1 MQSPDDLKQGAP
13 TQDVWHVSDASEED
27 AGRLAQRI
35 ALKLAPGDVVAL
47 HGDLGAGKTTF
58 ARALIRALL
67 GDATA
72 EIPSP
77 TFSLV
82 QSYAA
87 PRFEVAHLDLYRL
100 AGEDELDELGLD
112 EILTHG
118 AAIIEWPERAPHL
131 RASARLD
138 IFLAQGT
145 EPDQRTIRFSAD
157 TTWSKR
163 LGRLA
168 QMSRFLDR
176 HSPWGEAT
184 ASYLQGDASA
194 RAYARLGIANSASSP
209 PSSRQR
215 RVFDSTLGRPGGGE
229 PQRPAFGIPPTPNP
243 SPQGGGEDSPP
254 ASWGGEVVSRRTAI
268 LMDQPRQPDGPP
280 IRDGQPYSRIAGLA
294 EDVRPFVAVASALR
308 GCNLSAPEI
317 FAADLDD
324 GFLVLED
331 FGDRVYGAELA
342 AGSSQEELWR
352 AATET
357 LLVLSTIP
365 VPDEIPLAG
374 GDIHRVP
381 AQDREVL
388 SIEVDLLPE
397 WYWPAV
403 HGAPIPADARAAFA
417 TAWDDIFTRL
427 DAEPKGWVLRD
438 FHSPNLVWLPEREG
452 YQRAGLLDFQDALK
466 GSLAY
471 DLVSLLQDA
480 RLDVPEKLENKLL
493 AYYLRMRG
501 AVEPGF
507 EADRFQFA
515 YAALGVQR
523 NTKILGIFARLAAR
537 DGKHAYLRHIP
548 RIWGYLARGLAHPEL
563 AALSRWF
570 DAHFPQPVREEPP
583 NIPTSKSSPA

>member
-1 MQSPDDLKQGAP
+1 M
-13 TQDVWHVSDASEED
+13 
-27 AGRLAQRI
+27 
-35 ALKLAPGDVVAL
+35 VAL
-47 HGDLGAGKTTF
+47 SGDLGAGKTTF

-67 GDATA
+67 ADPAA

-82 QSYAA
+82 QVYPA

-118 AAIIEWPERAPHL
+118 AAIIEWPERAPNL
-131 RASARLD
+131 RAPVRLD
-138 IFLAQGT
+138 IHFTQGS
-145 EPDQRTIRFSAD
+145 EPDLRTIRFSASGS
-157 TTWSKR
+157 WAKR
-163 LGRLA
+163 LGRIE
-168 QMSRFLDR
+168 QMSRFLD
-176 HSPWGEAT
+176 GEPEWARAT
-184 ASYLQGDASA
+184 SAYLQGDASA
-194 RAYARLGIANSASSP
+194 RAYARLATSSP
-209 PSSRQR
+209 APCGVGGSPTI
-215 RVFDSTLGRPGGGE
+215 DGRESPPPGLPHEGGG
-229 PQRPAFGIPPTPNP
+229 AG
-243 SPQGGGEDSPP
+243 
-254 ASWGGEVVSRRTAI
+254 AEVGKEVKRAQSAI

-280 IRDGQPYSRIAGLA
+280 IRDGRPYSRIAGLA

-317 FAADLDD
+317 FAADLDN

-342 AGSSQEELWR
+342 AGASQEELWR
-352 AATET
+352 AATEA
-357 LLVLSTIP
+357 LLVLGTIP
-365 VPDEIPLAG
+365 VPDAIPLPN
-374 GDIHRVP
+374 GDVHRVP
-381 AQDREVL
+381 AQDSDVL
-388 SIEVDLLPE
+388 GIEVDLLPE

-403 HGAPIPADARAAFA
+403 HGGPIPPDVRADFDAAWSAVF
-417 TAWDDIFTRL
+417 DRL
-427 DAEPKGWVLRD
+427 DGEPAGWVLRD
-438 FHSPNLVWLPEREG
+438 YHSPNLVWLPEREG

-480 RLDVPEKLENKLL
+480 RLDVPDKLEHKLL

-507 EADRFQFA
+507 DAGRFQFA

-537 DGKHAYLRHIP
+537 DGKRAYLRHIP

-570 DAHFPQPVREEPP
+570 DAHFPQAIREVPL
-583 NIPTSKSSPA
+583 NIPTLKSSPT

>member
-1 MQSPDDLKQGAP
+1 M
-13 TQDVWHVSDASEED
+13 
-27 AGRLAQRI
+27 
-35 ALKLAPGDVVAL
+35 VAL
-47 HGDLGAGKTTF
+47 SGDLGAGKTTF

-67 GDATA
+67 ADPAA

-82 QSYAA
+82 QVYPA

-118 AAIIEWPERAPHL
+118 AAIIEWPERAPNL
-131 RASARLD
+131 RAPARLD
-138 IFLAQGT
+138 IHFAQGS
-145 EPDQRTIRFSAD
+145 EPDLRTIRFSASGS
-157 TTWSKR
+157 WAKR
-163 LGRLA
+163 LGRIEQL
-168 QMSRFLDR
+168 SLFLDGL
-176 HSPWGEAT
+176 PAWAGAT
-184 ASYLQGDASA
+184 SAYLQGDASA
-194 RAYARLGIANSASSP
+194 RAYARLSLRLDAPSP
-209 PSSRQR
+209 PP
-215 RVFDSTLGRPGGGE
+215 LWGRLGGGE
-229 PQRPAFGIPPTPNP
+229 PQPPAFGIPPTPSP
-243 SPQGGGEDSPP
+243 SPQGGGEFQS
-254 ASWGGEVVSRRTAI
+254 AI

-280 IRDGQPYSRIAGLA
+280 IRDGRPYSRIAGLA

-317 FAADLDD
+317 FAADLDN

-331 FGDRVYGAELA
+331 FGDRVYGAELL
-342 AGSSQEELWR
+342 AGAPQEELWR
-352 AATET
+352 AATEA
-357 LLVLSTIP
+357 LLVLGTIP
-365 VPDEIPLAG
+365 VPDAIPLPNG
-374 GDIHRVP
+374 EVHRVP
-381 AQDREVL
+381 AQDRDVL
-388 SIEVDLLPE
+388 GIEVDLLPE

-403 HGAPIPADARAAFA
+403 HGGPIPPDVRADFDAAWSAVF
-417 TAWDDIFTRL
+417 DRL
-427 DAEPKGWVLRD
+427 DGEPAGWVLRD
-438 FHSPNLVWLPEREG
+438 YHSPNLVWLPEREG

-480 RLDVPEKLENKLL
+480 RLDVPDKLEHKLL

-507 EADRFQFA
+507 DAGRFQFA

-537 DGKHAYLRHIP
+537 DGKRAYLRHIP

-570 DAHFPQPVREEPP
+570 DAHFPQAIREVPL
-583 NIPTSKSSPA
+583 NIPTLKSSPT